1 MNQTQEMSRVSI
13 IMPVYNSEKYI
24 KNAVLSV
31 LNQTY
36 KNLELIAVDDG
47 STDNSLEI
55 LNNIKKE
62 DSRLKVYTKENG
74 GISSARNYGIDRA
87 TGEYIGFID
96 NDDEYVP
103 ELIAD
108 NIKLIVKYNAEI
120 IKFNKIKRI
129 VEKESNN
136 HTVKIDFPVTYLE
149 NTQIIAQFDKINLF
163 GGTIWNALYKKDF
176 LNDNNIRFDESD
188 RNVIEDHRFNLDC
201 YKKLNSI
208 VLNSKTYYIWNMRIG
223 HSTSGRFI
231 EERFEQ
237 MKIEAN
243 NLYLFLEEKN
253 IDKYL
258 PNYWSYIKTSYLINI
273 ILVTNY
279 KNSGFNKRKFCKYLK
294 ELKRY
299 DLFGR
304 NCTNIDLQF
313 IRKQQSFFRSIV
325 IKLYDRNQYYILFLL
340 AKLKF
345 QYEIKF
351 KNRRF

>member
-1 MNQTQEMSRVSI
+1 MNQTQEMSKVSI

-62 DSRLKVYTKENG
+62 DSRLKVYAKENG

-129 VEKESNN
+129 LINRCQG
-136 HTVKIDFPVTYLE
+136 KIAIFKK
-149 NTQIIAQFDKINLF
+149 IIHIK
-163 GGTIWNALYKKDF
+163 
-176 LNDNNIRFDESD
+176 NI
-188 RNVIEDHRFNLDC
+188 
-201 YKKLNSI
+201 
-208 VLNSKTYYIWNMRIG
+208 
-223 HSTSGRFI
+223 
-231 EERFEQ
+231 
-237 MKIEAN
+237 N
-243 NLYLFLEEKN
+243 NLITYFLVELL
-253 IDKYL
+253 KYL
-258 PNYWSYIKTSYLINI
+258 ISSSHK
-273 ILVTNY
+273 
-279 KNSGFNKRKFCKYLK
+279 K
-294 ELKRY
+294 
-299 DLFGR
+299 
-304 NCTNIDLQF
+304 
-313 IRKQQSFFRSIV
+313 
-325 IKLYDRNQYYILFLL
+325 
-340 AKLKF
+340 
-345 QYEIKF
+345 
-351 KNRRF
+351 